1 MATKKKNEKKLGWH
15 FLPADMRLTYSD
27 RRQAKVG
34 ETLSIPDSQTP
45 YPCSVGMHASD
56 KPNQAARYGRGPVLT
71 RVEVWGDLHTQYDKF
86 CGRHRRVIWAKE
98 VTDAD
103 LKPLEK
109 DLGITH
115 PSRSIT
121 DRLYSAACSDP
132 DAFDNWAMH
141 FMAGVKSGKPRLSK
155 EILLGLF
162 TPGVVRT
169 HRELV
174 AALKGSFDLKSD
186 SFGDKIE
193 ELIDD
198 LSSDLGFHVIEDFD
212 GTQDGYVISRPR
224 SKRRGG

>member
-15 FLPADMRLTYSD
+15 FLPADMRLTYHD
-27 RRQAKVG
+27 RRHAKVG

-45 YPCSVGMHASD
+45 YPCNVGMHASCR
-56 KPNQAARYGRGPVLT
+56 PSSAARFSRGPVLT

-115 PSRSIT
+115 PSGSIT
-121 DRLYSAACSDP
+121 DRLYAAACCDG
-132 DAFDNWAMH
+132 DAFDSWAMALL
-141 FMAGVKSGKPRLSK
+141 AGVKPSKPRLTK
-155 EILLGLF
+155 AILLGLF
-162 TPGVVRT
+162 TPGAVRT

-198 LSSDLGFHVIEDFD
+198 VSCDPGFHVIEDFD
-212 GTQDGYVISRPR
+212 GDQDGYVISKPR